1 MPINATRK
9 GTDRAPA
16 AEIVCDCCGHSELV
30 RADYERTPSGV
41 FEVNEGQVLQKA
53 THRGWSYVKR
63 TLRCPTCEAER
74 RTKKEETT
82 VTKQTDNVVT
92 ITPVQDEPRQPSREQ
107 KRQIITLLNDVYD
120 IKAGRYTGGET
131 DKTVADA
138 IGGGVMFGWVAQIR
152 EDLFGP
158 DGNEELEVLSA
169 ELAEWSE
176 RAALLAK
183 NCHDDIQKA
192 LASLREYNKLREDLP
207 VLSARVEALKSA
219 IGPRAR
225 NV

>member
-9 GTDRAPA
+9 GTDRGSS
-16 AEIVCDCCGHSELV
+16 AEIICDCCGHTALV
-30 RADYERTPSGV
+30 RADYERTTAGV
-41 FEVNEGQVLQKA
+41 FKVNEGQVIQKA
-53 THRGWSYVKR
+53 THQGWSYIKR
-63 TLRCPTCEAER
+63 VLRCAVCETER

-82 VTKQTDNVVT
+82 VTKKTDNVVA
-92 ITPVQDEPRQPSREQ
+92 ITPVQEEPRQPSREQ
-107 KRQIITLLNDVYD
+107 KRQIISLLGEVYD
-120 IKAGRYTGGET
+120 TKAGRYTGGET

-158 DGNEELEVLSA
+158 DGNEELEALSA
-169 ELAEWSE
+169 ELVEWGEKASV
-176 RAALLAK
+176 LAK

-192 LASLREYNKLREDLP
+192 LASLREYNKLRDALP
-207 VLSARVEALKSA
+207 TLSARVDALKAA